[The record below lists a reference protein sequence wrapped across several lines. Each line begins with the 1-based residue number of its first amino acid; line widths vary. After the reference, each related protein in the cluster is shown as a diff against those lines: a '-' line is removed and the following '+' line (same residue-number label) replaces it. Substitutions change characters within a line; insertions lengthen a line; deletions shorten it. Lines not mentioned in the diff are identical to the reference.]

1 MRQTCRCYFMGIAK
15 RRYIPIFLASLF
27 LSFSPISLLVAQPTA
42 KELPMLV
49 TLNDLKTEP
58 SQYDGHRIVVTGR
71 VQSIEV
77 QQGRRGSEYV
87 MLVLEEESPNPS
99 STRPTIKVVSFTL
112 PTIQRGH
119 HALVQGTYH
128 VEGKQAGRPFEHF
141 IDAEVILKEKL

>member
-1 MRQTCRCYFMGIAK
+1 MRQTCRFKFNLMAK
-15 RRYIPIFLASLF
+15 GRFVPIFLLGFFFFFAPS
-27 LSFSPISLLVAQPTA
+27 SGLLAQPPV

-58 SQYDGHRIVVTGR
+58 NQYDGHRIVVTGR
-71 VQSIEV
+71 VQSIEL

-87 MLVLEEESPNPS
+87 MLVLEEESANPS
-99 STRPTIKVVSFTL
+99 STRPTIKVVSLTL
-112 PTIQRGH
+112 PTVKQGH
-119 HALVQGTYH
+119 FALVQGTYH

>member
-1 MRQTCRCYFMGIAK
+1 MRQTCRCYFISIAK
-15 RRYIPIFLASLF
+15 SRFVPIFLASLF

-49 TLNDLKTEP
+49 TLNDLKAEP
-58 SQYDGHRIVVTGR
+58 GQYDGHRIVVTGR

-77 QQGRRGSEYV
+77 QQGRRGSEFV

-99 STRPTIKVVSFTL
+99 STGSTIKVVSLTL

-128 VEGKQAGRPFEHF
+128 VQGKQGGRPFEHF
-141 IDAEVILKEKL
+141 IDAEVILKDRL

>member
-1 MRQTCRCYFMGIAK
+1 MRQTCRCYFSLIAK
-15 RRYIPIFLASLF
+15 SWFVPIFLLSLF
-27 LSFSPISLLVAQPTA
+27 LLSAPPSSLLAQPPV

-58 SQYDGHRIVVTGR
+58 NQYDGHRIVVTGR

-87 MLVLEEESPNPS
+87 MLVLEEETVNPS
-99 STRPTIKVVSFTL
+99 STRPTIKVVSLTL
-112 PTIQRGH
+112 PTVKQGH
-119 HALVQGTYH
+119 FALVQGTYH
-128 VEGKQAGRPFEHF
+128 VEGRQAGRPFENF